1 MTTVL
6 CDPWVERHIA
16 TGQLSPGARGLTR
29 EDAASQYNEANGLVR
44 SDEDFLYT
52 PGQAAATARELLG
65 DIGITIDADAR
76 ILLTDMRP
84 GPKCWSCLVEPSQLA
99 FACEQH
105 RLVTGESINPDA
117 IQEALP
123 WA

>member
-6 CDPWVERHIA
+6 CDPWVEKLISAGR
-16 TGQLSPGARGLTR
+16 LSPGARGMSR
-29 EDAASQYNEANGLVR
+29 KAAAEVYNEANGLVR
-44 SDEDFLYT
+44 SDEDYLYT

-65 DIGITIDADAR
+65 DIGIEIQADAR
-76 ILLTDMRP
+76 VLLTDMRS
-84 GPKCWSCLVEPSQLA
+84 GPKCWSYLVEPDQLA

-105 RLVTGESINPDA
+105 RLVTGESINSDA
-117 IQEALP
+117 LERALP